1 MIKVIGA
8 KGKIKDIDD
17 FLEKISVFAKK
28 NNLIIQCFDADLI
41 FGKNHII
48 SAVEHAVRAM
58 DRKTNTTNSLEKEIL
73 LYASGE
79 RQLKLAIPKIGVKK
93 GNSKMAIVIIDNKK
107 EIISNKLINDLLKL
121 FSLNRDDKVLEGDEN
136 TLVRFGLKQNEI
148 KTVNKK
154 KYCDLILEKVAMVDI
169 IK

>member
-8 KGKIKDIDD
+8 KGKIKDIYN
-17 FLEKISVFAKK
+17 FLEKINYFAKK
-28 NNLIIQCFDADLI
+28 NNLLIQSFDADLV

-48 SAVEHAVRAM
+48 SAAEHALRSFE
-58 DRKTNTTNSLEKEIL
+58 RKTNTTNSLEKEIL

-79 RQLKLAIPKIGVKK
+79 RQLKLAIPKIGVKS
-93 GNSKMAIVIIDNKK
+93 GNVKIVIVLLNNINKK
-107 EIISNKLINDLLKL
+107 ISNHTIDDLLKL
-121 FSLNRDDKVLEGDEN
+121 VSLNRDDKVLEGDEN
-136 TLVRFGLKQNEI
+136 TLKRFGIKEKEL
-148 KTVNKK
+148 KTVNKV